1 MYLTNKLNNRNQHYL
16 QSCGWFGVSY
26 IYIHWMLV
34 SWLWLSLRSWQADI
48 NLAAIFA
55 HSDFSPRM
63 KASFSVGVQLV
74 NWGNILFIL
83 G

>member
-1 MYLTNKLNNRNQHYL
+1 MYLTNKLNNRNQHYV
-16 QSCGWFGVSY
+16 QSCGWFGMSY
-26 IYIHWMLV
+26 MV

-63 KASFSVGVQLV
+63 KVSFSVGVQLL

>member
-1 MYLTNKLNNRNQHYL
+1 M
-16 QSCGWFGVSY
+16 
-26 IYIHWMLV
+26 V

-63 KASFSVGVQLV
+63 KVSFSVGVQLL